1 MSGSLEGAI
10 VAGVGSWWLTFPA
23 EEASMTNPRH
33 ARGTHLARTV
43 TGASL
48 EAVMNVG
55 LAAVRRLATEWRAC
69 VLTLALMSV
78 LTLPGPVN
86 ADVVTDWNAV
96 AEAVAPRF
104 GGPQQQSRVQ
114 AMVQLAVH
122 DALNGIKPRYA
133 RYAWLGRAD
142 SGASPDAAVA
152 AAARQTLLE
161 LLGPLPDSTAK
172 QAAIATIE
180 AAYLATVGPG
190 PYDRRTQ
197 AGLDTGADAAEAILA
212 LRAADGS
219 DTPHLPYT
227 LGPAPGVYQPTPNP
241 EFPAVITPSFAG
253 WAHVT
258 PFALRDGDQF
268 KVKPG
273 AIFDLTSAAYAR
285 EYNEVKELGDA
296 RVRGAMPDSEESDI
310 ARFWP
315 GGGSNWNLTARV
327 IVDGLNLD
335 RWQHARLFAL
345 LNMAQADALIA
356 NQTWKYTYNFWR
368 PVTAIRWA
376 DDGNPS
382 TAPDPVWRPF
392 LVTPPYPDYP
402 CALPAATGASAE
414 VLRQFFGTN
423 ELAFGRTFDA
433 PEVPLPAP
441 MAPLP
446 AKTITR
452 HFDSLSEAVAEAR
465 AARVYA
471 GIHFAEGCKA
481 GARQGAK
488 IARFVVRHEL
498 RPLKHR
504 HK

>member
-1 MSGSLEGAI
+1 
-10 VAGVGSWWLTFPA
+10 
-23 EEASMTNPRH
+23 
-33 ARGTHLARTV
+33 
-43 TGASL
+43 
-48 EAVMNVG
+48 MNLG
-55 LAAVRRLATEWRAC
+55 LAAVRRIVTEWRAC
-69 VLTLALMSV
+69 VLPLALMSA
-78 LTLPGPVN
+78 LILPGPAN
-86 ADVVTDWNAV
+86 ADVVTDWNAI

-104 GGPQQQSRVQ
+104 GGPQPQSRVQ

-122 DALNGIKPRYA
+122 DALNAIEPRYA
-133 RYAWLGRAD
+133 RYAWLGLAD
-142 SGASPDAAVA
+142 PGASPDAAVA

-161 LLGPLPDSTAK
+161 LLAPLPDSAAK

-180 AAYLATVGPG
+180 GAYLATVGPE
-190 PYDRRTQ
+190 PYDPPTQ
-197 AGLDTGADAAEAILA
+197 AGVDTGAAAAEAILA
-212 LRAADGS
+212 LRADDGS

-241 EFPAVITPSFAG
+241 EFPAAITPSFAG

-258 PFALRDGDQF
+258 PFALRHGAQF
-268 KVKPG
+268 EVEPG
-273 AIFDLTSAAYAR
+273 AIFDLTGAAYTR
-285 EYNEVKELGDA
+285 EYNEVKQVGDA
-296 RVRGAMPDSEESDI
+296 RVRGAMPGSEESDI

-327 IVDGLNLD
+327 IVDGLGLD

-356 NQTWKYTYNFWR
+356 NQTWKYIYNFWR

-376 DDGNPS
+376 DDGNPN
-382 TAPDPVWRPF
+382 TDPDPVWRPF

-402 CALPAATGASAE
+402 CALPSATGASAE

-423 ELAFGRTFDA
+423 NIAFSRTFDA
-433 PEVPLPAP
+433 PGVPLPAP
-441 MAPLP
+441 MAALP
-446 AKTITR
+446 PKTITR
-452 HFDSLSEAVAEAR
+452 NFDSLSEAVAEAG

-481 GARQGAK
+481 GARQGAQ

-498 RPLKHR
+498 RPLKH
-504 HK
+504 K